1 MVDAGVNWSE
11 VEALVR
17 RRDRERLVA
26 VLRDLDGAQRKALV
40 APLRTAVRPSG
51 PEGWPPWDDFPMYA
65 VVGAGVLPDARS
77 VVSWLRRFGGLGEGY
92 GQGHRERCVEYAA
105 SVAQVLVDRAPSW
118 LPGAVPLL
126 ADQLAYDASDPWG
139 YFLVESLRAHLD
151 LDPPRAPDFVR
162 GWVVEAWR
170 DTPLSDL
177 LRRDLRFVALV
188 PLALEQDGLAAG
200 FLAEWSGPSWLD
212 RLTEAVDD
220 GLVEREAVLDHLLGR
235 LERGGRPAATD
246 RFVKVHDALAPT
258 LDEVAARI
266 GTYVT
271 MLGDPTR
278 STVAG
283 TAQAQLFRLDDAGR
297 LPVERLQDASQLVLL
312 RKEKKLVR
320 AQLVRLKETVRREPA
335 LLDALAVAAAA
346 GLANPAGDLQAAT
359 VKLVGEW
366 WPGLG
371 DAARRTVTERAAG
384 LPGDLAAQLG
394 GDVDA
399 PTVTPDTAGLPT
411 VEPPSRVA
419 PLEDPAE
426 LAAELRRLWIAVR
439 RNRNAEV
446 DGILLER
453 VVEAVP
459 RIIAADPAAFRSVGR
474 AALEDQTY
482 EVLKRASEWNR
493 TMDENHSLVALV
505 AACVGDPA
513 DPPRDLPSR
522 LPAPGALLAR
532 RLLDLADA
540 CRANPAVRCISL
552 PGWSNGVIA
561 SDDLVERLASAAQ
574 QGWEPDGS
582 DLEQALLR
590 LDLAGADATAFR
602 NLGTTAGATVAA
614 WIEKGGLTAPD
625 LELATASV
633 DGVDVPMVVV
643 PAGTTTGGAGP
654 LQRLLVTGGSPMVW
668 FTWGGGLRFGA
679 WPLMAPHHPELIAI
693 HVAVEQ
699 AIARNHASDEVG
711 TLVALAE
718 APGPAGPALHLAIAY
733 ATAAKRA
740 ERQPAAVD
748 AALVLAA
755 RDRLDGELLGDL
767 LFTLAEQEAIVL
779 KRIVEPL
786 AQTAHGGAA
795 VPVWRAL
802 RVLVS
807 RLVAAGLAP
816 NGLAD
821 LLTLATEVAGRVADP
836 GTVEGLD
843 QLASRP
849 GRSRQV
855 VEAQRLQ
862 SVLAARA
869 GTAMQEP

>member
-118 LPGAVPLL
+118 LPGSVPLL

-177 LRRDLRFVALV
+177 LRRDLRFVALA

-200 FLAEWSGPSWLD
+200 FLAEWSRPGWLD

-271 MLGDPTR
+271 MLGDPAR

-384 LPGDLAAQLG
+384 LPISPRSWGATSTRRPSRPTRPGSRRSSRPAGWRRWRTRPSWPPSCAGCGSRYGATATPRSTGSCSSGWWRRCPGSSPPTLQPSDRWDGQPWRTRPTRCSSVPRSGTGRWTRTTAWSPSWPPASATRRTRPGTSPRGCRRREPCSPAASS
-394 GDVDA
+394 
-399 PTVTPDTAGLPT
+399 TSRTP
-411 VEPPSRVA
+411 VEPTRPCAASACRAGATASSRPTTWSNGSRRPRSRGGSRTVPTSSRRSCASTWPAPMPRPS
-419 PLEDPAE
+419 E
-426 LAAELRRLWIAVR
+426 
-439 RNRNAEV
+439 
-446 DGILLER
+446 
-453 VVEAVP
+453 
-459 RIIAADPAAFRSVGR
+459 
-474 AALEDQTY
+474 
-482 EVLKRASEWNR
+482 
-493 TMDENHSLVALV
+493 
-505 AACVGDPA
+505 
-513 DPPRDLPSR
+513 PSAQ
-522 LPAPGALLAR
+522 LPAPPWR
-532 RLLDLADA
+532 RGSR
-540 CRANPAVRCISL
+540 RAA
-552 PGWSNGVIA
+552 
-561 SDDLVERLASAAQ
+561 
-574 QGWEPDGS
+574 
-582 DLEQALLR
+582 
-590 LDLAGADATAFR
+590 
-602 NLGTTAGATVAA
+602 
-614 WIEKGGLTAPD
+614 
-625 LELATASV
+625 
-633 DGVDVPMVVV
+633 
-643 PAGTTTGGAGP
+643 
-654 LQRLLVTGGSPMVW
+654 
-668 FTWGGGLRFGA
+668 
-679 WPLMAPHHPELIAI
+679 
-693 HVAVEQ
+693 
-699 AIARNHASDEVG
+699 
-711 TLVALAE
+711 
-718 APGPAGPALHLAIAY
+718 
-733 ATAAKRA
+733 
-740 ERQPAAVD
+740 
-748 AALVLAA
+748 
-755 RDRLDGELLGDL
+755 
-767 LFTLAEQEAIVL
+767 
-779 KRIVEPL
+779 
-786 AQTAHGGAA
+786 
-795 VPVWRAL
+795 
-802 RVLVS
+802 
-807 RLVAAGLAP
+807 
-816 NGLAD
+816 
-821 LLTLATEVAGRVADP
+821 
-836 GTVEGLD
+836 
-843 QLASRP
+843 
-849 GRSRQV
+849 
-855 VEAQRLQ
+855 
-862 SVLAARA
+862 
-869 GTAMQEP
+869 